1 MWTPGILRQ
10 CLACTFE
17 PITAGCGPEGQ
28 VIENCWIRHEW
39 PSHVDCSNTHPKISP
54 RFLSCSDT
62 PNPDHLFARS
72 SVGTR
77 QRLPAGEEVRQFRSF
92 AICWS
97 NFTAFLE
104 AQKFVAGNPH
114 GTSPVGR
121 VCRSC
126 IRPVCPHSRQLYEM
140 QWRSALG
147 HF

>member
-39 PSHVDCSNTHPKISP
+39 PWHVDCSNTHPKISP

-72 SVGTR
+72 SVGPQ
-77 QRLPAGEEVRQFRSF
+77 QRLPAGEEVRQFRLY
-92 AICWS
+92 ATCRS
-97 NFTAFLE
+97 NFTAFWGRKSSSQGTRMVLRQSVE
-104 AQKFVAGNPH
+104 FAAVASGRFVRRVCEN
-114 GTSPVGR
+114 SPVFGR
-121 VCRSC
+121 MMV
-126 IRPVCPHSRQLYEM
+126 
-140 QWRSALG
+140 
-147 HF
+147 